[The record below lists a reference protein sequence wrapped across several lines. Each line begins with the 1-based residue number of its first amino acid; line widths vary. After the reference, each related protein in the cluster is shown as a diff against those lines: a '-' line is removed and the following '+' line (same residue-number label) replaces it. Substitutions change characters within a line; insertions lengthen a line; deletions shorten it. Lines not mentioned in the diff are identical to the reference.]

1 MALEL
6 NLDITLTLKD
16 NALQLAIFDCTGE
29 YVLNLNDSGFGTPN
43 PELTDVTSS
52 SLEVTFPD
60 GTVYTYDTTTI
71 LPDVSGQWQYLTYTD
86 ITGQTEGAFV
96 DGYYLFNYTVN
107 TATETFTFEAHK
119 LFYNNICCE
128 ISNAYANFSFPI
140 CDPCNGDQAA
150 DLCELNTAWGMLQ
163 GLKAQAC
170 LGLIDKFN
178 NTLGILQT
186 TFNVDTNCDNC

>member
-16 NALQLAIFDCTGE
+16 DALQLAIFDCTGE
-29 YVLNLNDSGFGTPN
+29 YVATLNETGFGTPN

-52 SLEVTFPD
+52 SLDITFPD

-86 ITGQTEGAFV
+86 ITGQTEGSFV
-96 DGYYLFNYTVN
+96 DGHYQFVYTVN

-119 LFYNNICCE
+119 LFYNNVCCC
-128 ISNAYANFSFPI
+128 ISNKYADFSFPV
-140 CDPCNGDQAA
+140 CDPCEGEPAA
-150 DLCELNTAWGMLQ
+150 DLCELNLMWGMLQ
-163 GLKAQAC
+163 ALQAQAC
-170 LGLIDKFN
+170 LGLTDRFN

-186 TFNVDTNCDNC
+186 YCNVDTNCNKC